1 MFSKERE
8 IFQNIYNENLDKIE
22 QLTNKTNYDY
32 LKYVSESSGTETV
45 FYAKKKYHLV
55 FLNDI
60 KTTKITIDEAKDSQE
75 DFNKYLKMIRKG
87 KKCKTKKNYVKY

>member
-1 MFSKERE
+1 MEVHGKKQIEAIKDNKKQLDNINSNYQKKLLLSKERE

-45 FYAKKKYHLV
+45 FYAKK
-55 FLNDI
+55 N
-60 KTTKITIDEAKDSQE
+60 IT
-75 DFNKYLKMIRKG
+75 
-87 KKCKTKKNYVKY
+87 